1 MQLFTLVFTLWV
13 PQEELERLLSEQGQ
27 LAITMEAELAR
38 TEASCRD
45 LEGDVQVEGAR
56 WGCSEGSG
64 GTGAESREPFL
75 NASCLNHLPP
85 ISSLGLFPPLIR
97 LAPPSVQP
105 GRDAA
110 HGGGDCEV
118 AGSQGGRGPTD

>member
-64 GTGAESREPFL
+64 APGQKAG
-75 NASCLNHLPP
+75 N
-85 ISSLGLFPPLIR
+85 LF
-97 LAPPSVQP
+97 
-105 GRDAA
+105 
-110 HGGGDCEV
+110 
-118 AGSQGGRGPTD
+118 